1 MRGKTKRRGA
11 LGLALLVGVL
21 TAPAFAGSGRRVE
34 VEGERVLFGDVVS
47 SAPQE
52 MAGLDLGPAPRPGK
66 SMVFRRAQIVR
77 RLKEAMLGT
86 RGLRIPS
93 RITVVRPAQ
102 VVSELAL
109 QELVDRELP
118 RFLKGDVEV
127 RSMRVRGGVVLPR
140 GPLSLWAPE
149 QTLRGGRQSIVATVR
164 AGQSKGRRVQV
175 AVETARVN
183 RNSTVVV
190 KRGAEVVVEVRANGV
205 RIRAKGIAQQDGRV
219 GQRIAVLPQDGRR
232 LIRGRVGPGGVVEV
246 SL

>member
-1 MRGKTKRRGA
+1 MRGNTTRRGA
-11 LGLALLVGVL
+11 LGLALMVGAL
-21 TAPAFAGSGRRVE
+21 SAPAFAGSGRRVE
-34 VEGERVLFGDVVS
+34 VEGDRVLFGDVVL
-47 SAPQE
+47 SAPRDV
-52 MAGLDLGPAPRPGK
+52 ADLDLGPAPRPGK

-77 RLKEAMLGT
+77 RLKEAMIGT
-86 RGLRIPS
+86 GGLRIPS
-93 RITVVRPAQ
+93 RTTVVRPSQ
-102 VVSELAL
+102 VVSELVL

-175 AVETARVN
+175 AVEAARVN
-183 RNSTVVV
+183 RNFTVVV
-190 KRGAEVVVEVRANGV
+190 KRGAEVLIEVRVNGV
-205 RIRAKGIAQQDGRV
+205 LIRAKGVAQQDGRV
-219 GQRIAVLPQDGRR
+219 GQRIAVLPRDGRR